1 MYQMQK
7 SHEAHLSAQH
17 DLTGE
22 EAEAASPNKSFSVAR
37 PKYTE
42 DMDLSALIEACE
54 EVCKSLESAVKTDV
68 LSVPIAT
75 SSPLGDHT
83 KSTVRRICSL
93 VLW

>member
-7 SHEAHLSAQH
+7 SHEAHLSALH

-22 EAEAASPNKSFSVAR
+22 EAASPNKSFSVAR

-42 DMDLSALIEACE
+42 DMDLSALIAACE
-54 EVCKSLESAVKTDV
+54 EVCKSLDSTVKTDV
-68 LSVPIAT
+68 LSVPTAT

-83 KSTVRRICSL
+83 KSTVR
-93 VLW
+93 